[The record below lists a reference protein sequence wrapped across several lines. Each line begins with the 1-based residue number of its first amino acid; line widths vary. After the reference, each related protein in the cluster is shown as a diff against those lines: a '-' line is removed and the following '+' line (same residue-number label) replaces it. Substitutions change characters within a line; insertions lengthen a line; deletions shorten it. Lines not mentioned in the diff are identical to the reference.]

1 MRLAQLVDRPKK
13 PKRMKTI
20 DQIANLPKHKVKT
33 IDELS
38 PFPKEIREEDDD
50 ESDCES

>member
-1 MRLAQLVDRPKK
+1 MRLSEIMQRPQK

-20 DQIANLPKHKVKT
+20 AQIADLPKVKT

-38 PFPKEIREEDDD
+38 PFPKEMREADDD